1 MRVAVPV
8 PVQSVQAVA
17 ETAIGHA
24 LASHDGTPVEA
35 AHHLAKGPGTA
46 VSSRHKSHR
55 YSADGPTTHHGQD
68 DAARAFHV
76 AAPEQF
82 QYWIIAEL
90 QPSRR
95 AGQVKSA
102 YHRLIVRQQW
112 RSRSAAAGKM
122 PRERPRERAESAAR
136 HFSRAGLARSAG

>member
-8 PVQSVQAVA
+8 QSVQPVA

-55 YSADGPTTHHGQD
+55 YSADGSTTHHGQD

-76 AAPEQF
+76 
-82 QYWIIAEL
+82 
-90 QPSRR
+90 QP
-95 AGQVKSA
+95 
-102 YHRLIVRQQW
+102 
-112 RSRSAAAGKM
+112 RSSFNIGLSGNFSHLPARGK
-122 PRERPRERAESAAR
+122 
-136 HFSRAGLARSAG
+136 